1 MGVDDPASRTGRAGG
16 LVMVC
21 DVDLD
26 TPDGACTHTIEVAH
40 GFARTGLHVHLIAR
54 GGNPELP
61 GVDYTCAQ
69 GTERERLRRLLSI
82 NTSTIAALW
91 RRRHHARRLYA
102 RHKWT
107 TLPAT
112 IAGRVLGY
120 SVVSEVDDVPYGRGY
135 KGPIHVHVD
144 LFKRMTTTL
153 MGWLSDGVVAG
164 TEEVRALLVG
174 QFRVPRQRISV
185 IPIGVDVNY
194 FADLDREASLRR
206 VGLDPGHR
214 HVLFVGQFAP
224 WVDFDVL
231 LDAFATVIREAPDAR
246 LVLVGDGE
254 LRPQVEESVRALGI
268 EHVVTLTGFVR
279 DREAVRDLLASAVVV
294 VASHRADHLD
304 RIGMNATKI
313 AEYLAS
319 GRAVVAKDVARL
331 REMIEEPGAGC
342 VASDA
347 GEMAAAIVALLDPI
361 HADAVGSIGRELA
374 IRRHSW
380 DSTISQTLPMFTSAC
395 SLD

>member
-1 MGVDDPASRTGRAGG
+1 VGIDDPDPRTGRAHG

-26 TPDGACTHTIEVAH
+26 TPDGACTHTIEVAR
-40 GFARTGLHVHLIAR
+40 GFARTGLHVDLIAR
-54 GGNPELP
+54 GGDPHLP

-69 GTERERLRRLLSI
+69 GGEQERLRRLLSI

-91 RRRHHARRLYA
+91 RRRRHARRLYA

-112 IAGRVLGY
+112 VAGRLLGY

-135 KGPIHVHVD
+135 QGPIHVHVD

-164 TEEVRALLVG
+164 TEEVRTLLAG
-174 QFRVPRQRISV
+174 QFRVPRKRISV
-185 IPIGVDVNY
+185 IPIGVDVDY
-194 FADLDREASLRR
+194 FAGLDRDASLRR
-206 VGLDPGHR
+206 TSLDPSHR

-231 LDAFATVIREAPDAR
+231 LDAFATVIRAAPDAR

-254 LRPQVEESVRALGI
+254 LRPQVEELVRALGI
-268 EHVVTLTGFVR
+268 EHAVTLTGFVR
-279 DREAVRDLLASAVVV
+279 DRETVRDLLASAVVV
-294 VASHRADHLD
+294 VASHRAEHLD

-313 AEYLAS
+313 AEYLAC

-331 REMIEEPGAGC
+331 REMIEEPGAGH
-342 VASDA
+342 VARDSA
-347 GEMAAAIVALLDPI
+347 EMAAAIISLLDPA
-361 HADAVGSIGRELA
+361 HADSVGSVGRELA
-374 IRRHSW
+374 SRRHSW
-380 DSTISQTLPMFTSAC
+380 DSAIRQTLPMFTSAC
-395 SLD
+395 SRD

>member
-1 MGVDDPASRTGRAGG
+1 
-16 LVMVC
+16 MVC

-40 GFARTGLHVHLIAR
+40 GFARTGLHVDLIAR
-54 GGNPELP
+54 GGDPELP
-61 GVDYTCAQ
+61 GVDYSCAH
-69 GTERERLRRLLSI
+69 GGERERMRRLLSI
-82 NTSTIAALW
+82 NTSTIVVLW
-91 RRRHHARRLYA
+91 RRRHNARRLYA

-112 IAGRVLGY
+112 LAGRLLGY
-120 SVVSEVDDVPYGRGY
+120 SVVSEVDDIPYGRGY
-135 KGPIHVHVD
+135 QGPIHAHVD
-144 LFKRMTTTL
+144 LFKRATTTL
-153 MGWLSDGVVAG
+153 MGWLSHGVVAG
-164 TEEVRALLVG
+164 TEEVRTLLSG
-174 QFRVPRQRISV
+174 QFRVPRERISV
-185 IPIGVDVNY
+185 IPIGVDVDY
-194 FADLDREASLRR
+194 FAGLDREVSLHR

-231 LDAFATVIREAPDAR
+231 LDAFATVVREAPDAR

-254 LRPQVEESVRALGI
+254 LRPQVEATLRELGI
-268 EHVVTLTGFVR
+268 EHAVTLTGFVR
-279 DREAVRDLLASAVVV
+279 DRETIRDLLATAIVV
-294 VASHRADHLD
+294 VASHRAEHLD

-331 REMIEEPGAGC
+331 REMIEEPGAGR
-342 VASDA
+342 VARDSA
-347 GEMAAAIVALLDPI
+347 EMAAAIISLLDPAD
-361 HADAVGSIGRELA
+361 ADAVGSVGRELA

-395 SLD
+395 SRD

>member
-1 MGVDDPASRTGRAGG
+1 
-16 LVMVC
+16 MVC

-26 TPDGACTHTIEVAH
+26 TPDGACTHTIEVAR
-40 GFARTGLHVHLIAR
+40 GFARTGLQVDLIAR
-54 GGNPELP
+54 GGDPHLP

-69 GTERERLRRLLSI
+69 GGEQERLRRLLSI

-91 RRRHHARRLYA
+91 RRRRHARRLYA

-112 IAGRVLGY
+112 VAGRLLGY

-135 KGPIHVHVD
+135 QGPIHVHVD
-144 LFKRMTTTL
+144 LFKRVTTTL

-164 TEEVRALLVG
+164 TEEVRTLLAG
-174 QFRVPRQRISV
+174 QFRVPRKRISV
-185 IPIGVDVNY
+185 IPIGVDVDY
-194 FADLDREASLRR
+194 FAGLDRDASLRR
-206 VGLDPGHR
+206 AGLDPSHR

-231 LDAFATVIREAPDAR
+231 LDAFAMVIRAAPDAR

-254 LRPQVEESVRALGI
+254 LRPQVEELVRVLGI
-268 EHVVTLTGFVR
+268 EHAVTLTGFVR
-279 DREAVRDLLASAVVV
+279 DREIVRDLLASAVVV
-294 VASHRADHLD
+294 VASHRAEHLD

-313 AEYLAS
+313 AEYLAC

-331 REMIEEPGAGC
+331 REMIEEPGAGH
-342 VASDA
+342 VARDSA
-347 GEMAAAIVALLDPI
+347 EMAAAIISLLDPA
-361 HADAVGSIGRELA
+361 HADAVGSVGRELA
-374 IRRHSW
+374 SRRHSW
-380 DSTISQTLPMFTSAC
+380 DSAIRQTLPMFTSAC
-395 SLD
+395 SRD